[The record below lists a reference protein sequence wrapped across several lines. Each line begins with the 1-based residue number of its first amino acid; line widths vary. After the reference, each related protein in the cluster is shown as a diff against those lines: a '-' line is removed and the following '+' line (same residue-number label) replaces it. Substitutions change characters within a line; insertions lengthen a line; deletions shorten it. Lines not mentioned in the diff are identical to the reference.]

1 MKNSNRAG
9 YLYFN
14 GQIQTMTSRITVN
27 PEILAGKPI
36 IRGTRIPV
44 YLILQLLEAG
54 KSIQEIV
61 SDYPELKALD
71 VKSAIHYAQTRL
83 RREELVLN
91 P

>member
-1 MKNSNRAG
+1 MEPDNQTD
-9 YLYFN
+9 YLYPESQN
-14 GQIQTMTSRITVN
+14 VPMASRITVN
-27 PEILAGKPI
+27 PEVLAGKPI

-44 YLILQLLEAG
+44 HLILQLLEAG

-61 SDYPELKALD
+61 SHYPELNPQD

>member
-1 MKNSNRAG
+1 MEERNHADFLYDNSQNHVMA
-9 YLYFN
+9 
-14 GQIQTMTSRITVN
+14 SRITVN

-61 SDYPELKALD
+61 SDYPELNAQD
-71 VKSAIHYAQTRL
+71 VKSAIHYAQSRL